1 MIEHAWGFPQSAS
14 LTTPKSC
21 LSQSRL
27 TSWVMYGTLID
38 PSPNLAKSVTKEFN
52 DILDNVFWGLL
63 TNTAKY
69 KLFFLRNSSL
79 ETNIFG
85 LKNKKTVVY
94 GRIIL

>member
-1 MIEHAWGFPQSAS
+1 MIKHAGGFPQSAG

-27 TSWVMYGTLID
+27 TSLLMYGTLTD
-38 PSPNLAKSVTKEFN
+38 PSLNLAESVTKEFN
-52 DILDNVFWGLL
+52 DILYNVFWGLL

-85 LKNKKTVVY
+85 VEK
-94 GRIIL
+94 